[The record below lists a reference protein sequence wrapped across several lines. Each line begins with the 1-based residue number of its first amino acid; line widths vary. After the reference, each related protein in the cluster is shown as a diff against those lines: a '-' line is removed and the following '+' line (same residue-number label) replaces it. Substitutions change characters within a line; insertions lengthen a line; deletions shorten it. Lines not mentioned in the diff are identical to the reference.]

1 MLKDRLNEI
10 LSYLEVSGK
19 SIASY
24 SGFDASVISRIRSGK
39 RVPQSSSSTTSKL
52 INGILV
58 WAVETNN
65 TDKLKLFLKENKLA
79 ISDDKLI
86 SSIKSFLYSDY
97 PEQFISEESKNL
109 HLLKNPNNSQF
120 SKKLTNIMELTNT
133 SSVKLSRLINVDPS
147 YISRFKNGKR
157 VPKTESKILDDIVSV
172 LFDRV
177 IQKSKKLELTELLN
191 ISPDISYN
199 TDMLYTCFK
208 NYLFDFDEDTLSVLK
223 LLKTIDAFSITSL
236 STLPKYSDI
245 IDKPSTEECNTT
257 YYGIEGLRRASE
269 RFLISCIENKY
280 PELWLYSDE
289 DMTWMTGD
297 SSFTQKWV
305 VLMIELLQRGTK
317 VKIIHNIE
325 RMLPEMIDGIRSWIP
340 LYMTGNITPYYSLK
354 ERGERFAHTL
364 FLAPGKESITA
375 CHAKGNEANGLYNY
389 CTVPSSLA
397 YYEKSFEVLINNSEP
412 LAKIITENSN
422 NPSIKLIEEE
432 SLPNISIAIGPK
444 SVYIKKMNTPEVSI
458 VFFHPLIRNAFR
470 SFFDDY

>member
-1 MLKDRLNEI
+1 MCPDNLTFVKDTISKYGNLIKNNENYYVEDYD
-10 LSYLEVSGK
+10 LY
-19 SIASY
+19 
-24 SGFDASVISRIRSGK
+24 
-39 RVPQSSSSTTSKL
+39 
-52 INGILV
+52 GIHKKNI
-58 WAVETNN
+58 EI
-65 TDKLKLFLKENKLA
+65 F
-79 ISDDKLI
+79 DDKLD
-86 SSIKSFLYSDY
+86 LY
-97 PEQFISEESKNL
+97 
-109 HLLKNPNNSQF
+109 
-120 SKKLTNIMELTNT
+120 
-133 SSVKLSRLINVDPS
+133 
-147 YISRFKNGKR
+147 
-157 VPKTESKILDDIVSV
+157 
-172 LFDRV
+172 
-177 IQKSKKLELTELLN
+177 
-191 ISPDISYN
+191 
-199 TDMLYTCFK
+199 LYYDHETQG
-208 NYLFDFDEDTLSVLK
+208 DE
-223 LLKTIDAFSITSL
+223 
-236 STLPKYSDI
+236 
-245 IDKPSTEECNTT
+245 
-257 YYGIEGLRRASE
+257 
-269 RFLISCIENKY
+269 
-280 PELWLYSDE
+280 
-289 DMTWMTGD
+289 
-297 SSFTQKWV
+297 
-305 VLMIELLQRGTK
+305 